1 MKVEYLV
8 NQAKKYVSYLTDNFS
23 DTIKIKKVEVING
36 LFTITT
42 EEDLNAKKGD
52 EAVLFLKN
60 IPIRIDIDSIEKI
73 SSDEAIMIT
82 KQNHDQT
89 KDPKKKYKVFIDIQ
103 GCKDELYNGK
113 TEILEDYQD
122 GGYKLRLKV
131 NKDTTEE
138 PDVSNAF
145 FYIITGRGNGFR
157 RVKIIDKNV
166 FTFQESDTK
175 LNFTVENND
184 SMYISMNTRIYPAYD
199 FIDAKAQYS
208 KNLQRALEEDKIFRE
223 NKPLINIKKPD
234 QYTAFI
240 ALNQDVKNTA
250 ANDTSIGYYTYNFSV
265 FIFIMHRDIDKYKIR
280 NMEDYL
286 THAVFNKIFGDK
298 TIKLADNIISV
309 PETQRIKF
317 LGSRF
322 AEPRENDKS
331 IFELQY
337 EFMLETFAQD
347 YELPR
352 YDVRLNEIDLEVTN
366 GDSKLFTNVDI
377 LL

>member
-8 NQAKKYVSYLTDNFS
+8 NQAKKYISYLTDNFS
-23 DTIKIKKVEVING
+23 DTIKIKKVEVVNG

-199 FIDAKAQYS
+199 LFDAKAQYS

-366 GDSKLFTNVDI
+366 RDSKLFTNIDM